1 MLAVVQVPA
10 AAALAPAG
18 AAHDQIAAK
27 GTPPAVAGVERV
39 GATLVVVQAAV
50 LPVAVPAGVVRA
62 VVVRV
67 AGALVA
73 AQAGVEA
80 LVVAAQAGVEALVA
94 AQAGVEALVAAQA
107 GVEALVAA
115 QAGVEAL
122 VAAHLAAATLAAA
135 VVRAV
140 GYLNAAVAATNV
152 TPERRAATS
161 HGLAVVAVV
170 GGETP
175 AVARSVV
182 VKIDEINRALFA
194 VVVSDKHPPNEAL
207 LPFATAAQ
215 LS

>member
-27 GTPPAVAGVERV
+27 GTPPAAAGVEEV
-39 GATLVVVQAAV
+39 GATLVVVQAAG
-50 LPVAVPAGVVRA
+50 LPVAVLAGVVRA

-67 AGALVA
+67 AGTLVA
-73 AQAGVEA
+73 AAR
-80 LVVAAQAGVEALVA
+80 
-94 AQAGVEALVAAQA
+94 
-107 GVEALVAA
+107 
-115 QAGVEAL
+115 AGVEAL
-122 VAAHLAAATLAAA
+122 VAAHLVVATPVVG

-140 GYLNAAVAATNV
+140 GYLNAAAAATNV
-152 TPERRAATS
+152 TPETRAATRR
-161 HGLAVVAVV
+161 GLAVVAVV

-175 AVARSVV
+175 AVARTVV
-182 VKIDEINRALFA
+182 VKMDEINRALFA
-194 VVVSDKHPPNEAL
+194 VVVIPHAVAVPDKHPPNEAL